1 MAKKKKIEGSLE
13 KEKFLI
19 ELGIKFAKELTTK
32 ATPWELEF
40 GKILITLGVEFYFQ
54 YPIVCEKNYLYILDY
69 YLPEYGIV
77 FELDGKAHYTKE
89 KKEKDTERTK
99 RLKKKDLKVIRIR
112 NTIVKHLTPSSVK
125 ELLK

>member
-40 GKILITLGVEFYFQ
+40 GKILITLGVGNIDSKSMWQKFTTSTT
-54 YPIVCEKNYLYILDY
+54 NN
-69 YLPEYGIV
+69 
-77 FELDGKAHYTKE
+77 
-89 KKEKDTERTK
+89 R
-99 RLKKKDLKVIRIR
+99 R
-112 NTIVKHLTPSSVK
+112 
-125 ELLK
+125 

>member
-1 MAKKKKIEGSLE
+1 MEKKNEIQGSPE

-19 ELGIKFAKELTTK
+19 ELGIKFARELTTK

-40 GKILITLGVEFYFQ
+40 GKILIKLGVDFYFQ

-69 YLPEYGIV
+69 YLPDHGIA
-77 FELDGKAHYTKE
+77 FELDGKAHYTKN

-99 RLKKKDLKVIRIR
+99 RLKKKGLKVIRIR
-112 NTIVKHLTPSSVK
+112 NTIVKNLTAESIE